1 MVKSTKVSNKYDLL
15 DDVETNVKAEID
27 EDEDEKKK
35 EKGKEKE
42 SEKES
47 SVHGRPPTDATHCPA
62 PLLDSASRAP
72 QFESV
77 SPESVGG
84 NGKAPRGS
92 TPLTTDS
99 VLAACILTPDS
110 LCRPPWRRPSRP
122 RRAPASASASSARQ
136 SYCA

>member
-35 EKGKEKE
+35 EKGKEKG
-42 SEKES
+42 KES
-47 SVHGRPPTDATHCPA
+47 SVHALPHTDATHCPA

-99 VLAACILTPDS
+99 VLSPAYLRRILFAG
-110 LCRPPWRRPSRP
+110 RRG
-122 RRAPASASASSARQ
+122 
-136 SYCA
+136 

>member
-1 MVKSTKVSNKYDLL
+1 MPPLIARAQDIADWTTPSNPRRNNGRKGEVKSTKVSNKYDLL

-27 EDEDEKKK
+27 EDEDEKKAK
-35 EKGKEKE
+35 EKVAKSGKE
-42 SEKES
+42 
-47 SVHGRPPTDATHCPA
+47 SVVRALPHRRHTLPRA

-99 VLAACILTPDS
+99 VLAACIRRIL
-110 LCRPPWRRPSRP
+110 LCP
-122 RRAPASASASSARQ
+122 
-136 SYCA
+136 